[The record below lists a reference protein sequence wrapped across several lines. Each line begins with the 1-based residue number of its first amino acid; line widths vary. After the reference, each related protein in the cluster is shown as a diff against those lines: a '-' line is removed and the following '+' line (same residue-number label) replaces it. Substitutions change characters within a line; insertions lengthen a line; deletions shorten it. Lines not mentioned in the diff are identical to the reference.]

1 MPNERSNVRFPLW
14 RKKMDGSMFGDQC
27 TVIPNWVVDNVFNIR
42 GRFSKREKSDPLS
55 QAHVSINR
63 GGGKRTT
70 HAATVTTSPR
80 GGIPVMRL
88 YFGDDVTSW
97 LMDVFRMTY
106 ARYQERLKHDING
119 PTIEKLIP
127 FWEFIDIEWDET
139 ASTFHFTAWYTQNE
153 ITHTKPGQPLQELP
167 DQESTTSESGEDNP
181 AEDIDGLPT
190 FGETDMQE
198 CLDLCISDMEL
209 TLDGKEGRFRWY
221 ALDEDI
227 TLHLKYS
234 KYYEVHDNF
243 WFAVT
248 PHQMIRMKVHNVLE
262 VGFVLANYGCLR
274 VPVPSLHKY
283 LKTADT
289 SDHEDGTAKHF
300 HLNISA
306 KKQPQLMQN
315 ANVIDVPTTWHRFT
329 GRTEPSEPAGNRPH
343 DPSDMPDWFRKM
355 G

>member
-1 MPNERSNVRFPLW
+1 MPNERSNVKFPLW
-14 RKKMDGSMFGDQC
+14 RKKVDGSMFGDQC

-42 GRFSKREKSDPLS
+42 GRFSKREKGDPLS
-55 QAHVSINR
+55 QAHVSINH

-88 YFGDDVTSW
+88 YFGDDVASW
-97 LMDVFRMTY
+97 LMDVFKMTY

-127 FWEFIDIEWDET
+127 FWEFIDIEWEEA

-153 ITHTKPGQPLQELP
+153 ITHTKPGQPLRELP
-167 DQESTTSESGEDNP
+167 EQESTTSESSQEKTGEDDERP
-181 AEDIDGLPT
+181 PT
-190 FGETDMQE
+190 FAETDMNE
-198 CLDLCISDMEL
+198 CLDLCIRDMDL
-209 TLDGKEGRFRWY
+209 KLDGKEGRFRWY
-221 ALDEDI
+221 ALKDEI

-248 PHQMIRMKVHNVLE
+248 PGQMIRMNIHDVRE
-262 VGFVLANYGCLR
+262 VGFVLGDYGCLR

-283 LKTADT
+283 LATADI
-289 SDHEDGTAKHF
+289 SDHDDGTTKHF

-306 KKQPQLMQN
+306 NERPQLMQN
-315 ANVIDVPTTWHRFT
+315 VNVIDVPTTWRRFRGSTELPEST
-329 GRTEPSEPAGNRPH
+329 GERPH
-343 DPSDMPDWFRKM
+343 DPSDMPDWFRNI